1 MTDQLPHPDEAGRP
15 TLRTVAELAGV
26 HISTVSRVLAPSLRP
41 GVRAASKTTTERIRT
56 IADSVG
62 YSPNPIAAGLRT
74 SRSSLVGVLV
84 PRLTDIVLSTI
95 YEGIHEAARSHG
107 YQTFVANSQD
117 RQAEREAGAEMLLA
131 RRVDGLI
138 LGDCTLNPAFA
149 DSLQRRGV
157 PFVLV
162 SRRSGNHPAVV
173 GDDYAGGRL
182 AAEHLLS
189 LGHTDIGIIAGEP
202 YASTGVDRTAGF
214 VDTFAQAGIHIPDF
228 RIVHSS
234 FDVIGGREASTRIFA
249 QKPWPTALFAVND
262 FAAIG
267 TFGTLRG
274 LGLRAGEDIAV
285 VGYNDTVLAAELP
298 VPLTSVQSPIRQMG
312 ELAFELL
319 LTRLNG
325 KAVLSRELP
334 PRLVVRESSTGTR
347 QDSHSDAES
356 QAPK

>member
-1 MTDQLPHPDEAGRP
+1 MTDPLPFADEAGRP
-15 TLRTVAELAGV
+15 TLRTVAEMAGV

-41 GVRAASKTTTERIRT
+41 GVRAASKATTERIKS
-56 IADSVG
+56 IAAELG

-84 PRLTDIVLSTI
+84 PRLTDIVLATI
-95 YEGIHEAARSHG
+95 YEGIHEAARGHG
-107 YQTFVANSQD
+107 YQTFVANSED
-117 RQAEREAGAEMLLA
+117 REQEREAGAEMLLA

-138 LGDCTLNPAFA
+138 LGDCTLDPTFA
-149 DSLQRRGV
+149 DSLQQRGV

-173 GDDYAGGRL
+173 GDDHAGGRI

-189 LGHTDIGIIAGEP
+189 LGHTDVGIIAGEP
-202 YASTGVDRTAGF
+202 YASTGVDRTSGF
-214 VDTFAQAGIHIPDF
+214 LAAYAEAGITIPAS

-249 QKPWPTALFAVND
+249 NKPWPTALFAVND

-298 VPLTSVQSPIRQMG
+298 VPLTSVHSPMREMG

-319 LTRLNG
+319 LSRLNG
-325 KAVLSRELP
+325 EPVASRVLRP
-334 PRLVVRESSTGTR
+334 HLVVRESSAGAR
-347 QDSHSDAES
+347 WDSYSGAS
-356 QAPK
+356 FPG